1 MNFRERLGRAA
12 SVDGLP
18 IALALAAA
26 VIYFS
31 FASPFFMTGENI
43 RNLLIQS
50 LFIILLAAGMTFTLV
65 TGGFDLS
72 VGSVTGLSAA
82 MTLMSLMNGAPL
94 VIGILAGAA
103 TGVAAGAING
113 FFIAVLKINGFIVT
127 LASLSIGAG
136 TLQVITSQVQLTG
149 VDSPAFAALT
159 KGSFLGVPTGLW
171 IALVI
176 VGVLEWVL
184 LATPFG
190 RGLFAVGTN
199 REAAFLAGTNVR
211 RLTFSVYLISGTVA
225 GAAGVLLASHL
236 NSVQPGLGQG
246 YELSA
251 IAAAV
256 LGGIALSG
264 GRGSVWR
271 SVVGALFLATL
282 SQGLQLIGVDPM
294 WFNIVTGASIV
305 IAVAFDRGI
314 QRLVAAQLAS
324 AAAKG
329 APGGHTAA
337 PGPKEGS
344 VSLTED
350 AGQELSAV
358 PVPGPTDNGAGEA
371 ESSRSVARNM

>member
-1 MNFRERLGRAA
+1 MSVRYRLTRAA
-12 SVDGLP
+12 SIDGLP

-26 VIYFS
+26 VFYFS
-31 FASPFFMTGENI
+31 ITSPFFMTGENI

-50 LFIILLAAGMTFTLV
+50 LFIILLAAGMTFTLI

-82 MTLMSLMNGAPL
+82 MTLMTLMNGASL
-94 VIGILAGAA
+94 VSGVLAGIA
-103 TGVAAGAING
+103 TGVVAGAING

-136 TLQVITSQVQLTG
+136 ALQVITSHLQLTG

-159 KGSFLGVPTGLW
+159 KGSFLGVPTGFW
-171 IALVI
+171 ITLAV
-176 VGVLEWVL
+176 VGLLEWIL
-184 LATPFG
+184 LATSFG

-199 REAAFLAGTNVR
+199 REASFLAGLSVR

-305 IAVAFDRGI
+305 IAVAFDRGL
-314 QRLVAAQLAS
+314 QRLVAAQLVGTAGHLRGAKVLSSANRADREPAS
-324 AAAKG
+324 G
-329 APGGHTAA
+329 PDPQQAA
-337 PGPKEGS
+337 PPVDQTG
-344 VSLTED
+344 D
-350 AGQELSAV
+350 AGQK
-358 PVPGPTDNGAGEA
+358 T
-371 ESSRSVARNM
+371 ESSLSTARKA